1 MTSNMNAKKLLKNII
16 SFLVYL
22 AVLAGLIYGI
32 PKALVYSLETPH
44 PMASITSGS
53 MWPSLKR
60 GDLVLIKGIKNKKE
74 LEVGDIVVYENPR
87 GFTIHRAVALKENI
101 LITKGDANKAPDIK
115 EISQSDILGQV
126 IFSVPWAGYII
137 DFAKKPIGFML
148 VIVIPAAVIIYDEI
162 RKIYAEVKKKQEK
175 TN

>member
-101 LITKGDANKAPDIK
+101 LITKGDANNVNDSPVEYEQIIGRAVELKNKPLRLPYLGL
-115 EISQSDILGQV
+115 IS
-126 IFSVPWAGYII
+126 IFVSKY
-137 DFAKKPIGFML
+137 K
-148 VIVIPAAVIIYDEI
+148 
-162 RKIYAEVKKKQEK
+162 
-175 TN
+175 NS

>member
-1 MTSNMNAKKLLKNII
+1 MNAKKLLKNII

-101 LITKGDANKAPDIK
+101 LITKGDANNVNDSPVEYEQIIGRAVELKNKPLRLPYLGL
-115 EISQSDILGQV
+115 IS
-126 IFSVPWAGYII
+126 IFVSKY
-137 DFAKKPIGFML
+137 K
-148 VIVIPAAVIIYDEI
+148 
-162 RKIYAEVKKKQEK
+162 
-175 TN
+175 NS